1 MLTNN
6 ESIEK
11 IAYRQAGGASSRNP
25 SATENIERLA
35 YRQLRSK
42 VRTTIQ
48 PGTISYIVAQE
59 INAVV
64 SEALNNQLAAE
75 RDNALGR
82 LPYERAAGSTKRN
95 GFKLMSLPGLWGRLT
110 LRRPAVRAGSLSLP
124 LLDALK
130 AAGTGLRDMLA
141 MRFWLRGC
149 STRAVAQELN
159 TAMGTKMSYSNV
171 TKLTNTI
178 EPILREWET
187 RPIPKGIA
195 YLLLDAIYLP
205 VRRPGFIRKQALL
218 VALGVTPEGQ
228 RHMLGFMLGDKESGD
243 SWSAMVKDLLG
254 RGLDRSALK
263 LVVSDEHSGIEQAVK
278 ELLNVPHQL
287 CVVHLM
293 RNATARVAA
302 PHKKLFLELFKNIF
316 WAKTRE
322 EALTAAGTLQ
332 GRLGAAYP
340 KAVGLTLRRLD
351 DHLRFL
357 NEPDGF
363 HMLLRT
369 SNLIER
375 FNYELRR
382 RLDSAG
388 TMHSELEVLKL
399 LWSISQAQE
408 ARWAKRLWKANK
420 LQEREVVA
428 V

>member
-6 ESIEK
+6 QSIEK
-11 IAYRQAGGASSRNP
+11 IAYRQAFGGSARPP
-25 SATENIERLA
+25 STNENIERLA
-35 YRQLRSK
+35 YRQLRSR
-42 VRTTIQ
+42 VRSTLQ
-48 PGTISYIVAQE
+48 QGTINYIVGQE
-59 INAVV
+59 ISSMIA
-64 SEALNNQLAAE
+64 EALNTQLAAE

-82 LPYERAAGSTKRN
+82 LPYERAAGSAKRN
-95 GFKLMSLPGLWGRLT
+95 GFKLLKLPGLWGRLT
-110 LRRPAVRAGSLSLP
+110 LRRPVVRAGSLSLP
-124 LLDALK
+124 LLEALK

-149 STRAVAQELN
+149 STRSVAQELN
-159 TAMGTKMSYSNV
+159 STIGAKMSHSTV
-171 TKLTNTI
+171 TKVTNAI
-178 EPILREWET
+178 EPVLREWET
-187 RPIPKGIA
+187 RPIPKGIV
-195 YLLLDAIYLP
+195 YLMLDAIYLP

-218 VALGVTPEGQ
+218 VALGITPEGQ
-228 RHMLGFMLGDKESGD
+228 RHVLGFLLGDKESGD
-243 SWSAMVKDLLG
+243 SWSALVKDLLT
-254 RGLDRSALK
+254 RGLDRNAIK
-263 LVVSDEHSGIEQAVK
+263 LVVSDEHAGIEQAVK

-293 RNATARVAA
+293 RNATVRVAT
-302 PHKKLFLELFKNIF
+302 PHRKLFLELFKNIF

-357 NEPDGF
+357 NEPEAF
-363 HMLLRT
+363 QTLLKT

-382 RLDSAG
+382 RLNSAG
-388 TMHSELEVLKL
+388 TMHSELEVSKL

-408 ARWAKRLWKANK
+408 DRWAKRLWKAYK
-420 LQEREVVA
+420 PREREVATV
-428 V
+428 

>member
-1 MLTNN
+1 M
-6 ESIEK
+6 
-11 IAYRQAGGASSRNP
+11 IAEA
-25 SATENIERLA
+25 
-35 YRQLRSK
+35 
-42 VRTTIQ
+42 
-48 PGTISYIVAQE
+48 
-59 INAVV
+59 IN
-64 SEALNNQLAAE
+64 SQLAAE
-75 RDNALGR
+75 RDIALDR
-82 LPYERAAGSTKRN
+82 LPYERVGGSTKRN

-110 LRRPAVRAGSLSLP
+110 LRRPAVRAGRLTLP

-149 STRAVAQELN
+149 STRDVARELN
-159 TAMGTKMSYSNV
+159 TAMGTKMSHSTV
-171 TKLTNTI
+171 TKLTNAI
-178 EPILREWET
+178 EPVLREWET

-243 SWSAMVKDLLG
+243 SWSALVKDLLS
-254 RGLDRSALK
+254 RGLDRNALK

-287 CVVHLM
+287 CVVHLL
-293 RNATARVAA
+293 RNASVRVAA
-302 PHKKLFLELFKNIF
+302 PHRKLFLELFKNIF
-316 WAKTRE
+316 WADNRE
-322 EALTAAGTLQ
+322 EALTAAGVMQ
-332 GRLGAAYP
+332 GRLGTAYP
-340 KAVGLTLRRLD
+340 KAVALVMRRIE

-357 NEPDGF
+357 QEPKVF
-363 HMLLRT
+363 WTLLRT

-375 FNYELRR
+375 FNLELRR
-382 RLDSAG
+382 RLRSAG

-399 LWSISQAQE
+399 MWSVSQAQE
-408 ARWAKRLWKANK
+408 ARWAKRLWKAK
-420 LQEREVVA
+420 QLQEKEVAA